1 MKALGYGR
9 AGDKDLTSEITR
21 RLKRLIG
28 RSGLTEWELNM
39 LLGLIPIIPI
49 YFIIIIEIID
59 GLAGLR

>member
-9 AGDKDLTSEITR
+9 AGDKDLASEITR
-21 RLKRLIG
+21 RLMRSIG

-59 GLAGLR
+59 GSSGLR